1 MSNELPIETDVPTV
15 AAMLKNGD
23 DFLLL
28 DVREQDEH
36 DIAKIDGST
45 LLPMSELRAR
55 VSELDEHRNRLIVVH
70 CHHGGR
76 SMRVTN
82 ALKEM
87 GFPKVQNL
95 AGGID
100 HWSQEID
107 SSVARY

>member
-1 MSNELPIETDVPTV
+1 MSDELPIEIDVQ
-15 AAMLKNGD
+15 ALSAMQSSGD

-28 DVREQDEH
+28 DVREQVEYET
-36 DIAKIDGST
+36 AKIPGST
-45 LLPMSELRAR
+45 LLPMSELRDR
-55 VSELDEHRNRLIVVH
+55 VEELEEHRGRLIVVH

-76 SMRVTN
+76 SMRVTQ

-100 HWSQEID
+100 GWSQEID
-107 SSVARY
+107 ASVPRY